1 MSACSHEEAV
11 KIFIAAA
18 EPIVVEV
25 KRRNSTTT
33 VNNTRHSDENTE
45 LHGIQQA
52 FTNKTQ
58 SYQPPS
64 SVSREVQ
71 TEIGTDINN
80 CQRCGDYGESNNTS
94 KSDEKLIFPDFE
106 YEVII
111 HKYGFSSFAFN
122 IIIVTIL

>member
-25 KRRNSTTT
+25 TRRNSTTT
-33 VNNTRHSDENTE
+33 VNNTQHSDENTE

-58 SYQPPS
+58 IYQPPS
-64 SVSREVQ
+64 SMSREVQ
-71 TEIGTDINN
+71 TEIDTDINN
-80 CQRCGDYGESNNTS
+80 CLRCGDYGDSCNTS
-94 KSDEKLIFPDFE
+94 KSDENLIFPDFE
-106 YEVII
+106 YEVMV

-122 IIIVTIL
+122 TIMVNIL